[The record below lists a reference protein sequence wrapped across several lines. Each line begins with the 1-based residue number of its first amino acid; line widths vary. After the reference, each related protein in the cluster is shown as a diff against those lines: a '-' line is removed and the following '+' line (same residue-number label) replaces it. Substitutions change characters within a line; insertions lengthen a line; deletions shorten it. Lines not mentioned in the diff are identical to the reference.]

1 LLSSRTTC
9 AVRNKKQAKVDA
21 TEAARTLIATAVETS
36 KTDLDLAR
44 RQAALARR
52 VMLRYNVRFDYSLKR
67 FTCHGCKKLLVPGV
81 NARVR
86 LSGGPQKVLRVTC
99 LECGRVNRK
108 ILKHA

>member
-1 LLSSRTTC
+1 MRDKKRAKAAATT
-9 AVRNKKQAKVDA
+9 
-21 TEAARTLIATAVETS
+21 AARELLTTAVETAP
-36 KTDLDLAR
+36 KDLDLAK

-67 FTCHGCKKLLVPGV
+67 FICHGCKKLLVPGV

-86 LSGGPQKVLRVTC
+86 LSGGKQKALRVTC

-108 ILKHA
+108 ILRHP